1 MDDFDVRVEA
11 LPDGGLVAHVAGEL
25 DMATTPR
32 LEEALRGCVDE
43 ERLVI
48 DLAGCTFLD
57 SSAVR
62 FLVQT
67 ARQREA
73 AGGELVLATEDPG
86 IRRVLEITA
95 VDTVL
100 AIHPSVAAA
109 LQASG

>member
-1 MDDFDVRVEA
+1 MDDFAVRVEA

-32 LEEALRGCVDE
+32 LEEALAGRGRA
-43 ERLVI
+43 ERLVV
-48 DLAGCTFLD
+48 DLGECSFLD

-62 FLVQT
+62 FLVQA
-67 ARQREA
+67 AREREA
-73 AGGELVLATEDPG
+73 AGGELVLATDDPG

-100 AIHPSVAAA
+100 TVHPSVSAA
-109 LQASG
+109 LRTAG